1 MWIIRKSYFFLHTNA
16 FVFVWSQAVSSHF
29 PSNFLILMQF
39 WVSAPPGWSKMHL
52 IFRTAQN
59 KMIFHLTCEPVSECE
74 GCSVRPDPGPL
85 CVLVRASD
93 PAVLRSRGSVQ
104 KPLDNRIL
112 ILRGHT
118 RQMRGLVSLK
128 RVMPYAEY
136 MYICNALNTWH
147 LAWAAVHVSVSE
159 YSL

>member
-1 MWIIRKSYFFLHTNA
+1 
-16 FVFVWSQAVSSHF
+16 
-29 PSNFLILMQF
+29 
-39 WVSAPPGWSKMHL
+39 MHL

-74 GCSVRPDPGPL
+74 GCSVCPDPGPL

-128 RVMPYAEY
+128 RVMPYADNIY
-136 MYICNALNTWH
+136 MLSIPDT
-147 LAWAAVHVSVSE
+147 
-159 YSL
+159 